1 MQYSELRRR
10 VRFPYPAYPE
20 TPVFMRCSGFFF
32 APWIKIW
39 TLYEHA
45 LILKSYKNDFKIIH
59 EIIHE
64 IMLSNKFP
72 SIILRQKSECKIR
85 F

>member
-10 VRFPYPAYPE
+10 VRFPYPACPRN
-20 TPVFMRCSGFFF
+20 PVFKRFLGLFF

-39 TLYEHA
+39 TLYGRA

-59 EIIHE
+59 EFIHE
-64 IMLSNKFP
+64 IILSNKFP
-72 SIILRQKSECKIR
+72 VIILRQKSECKIR
-85 F
+85 L

>member
-20 TPVFMRCSGFFF
+20 TPVFMRCSGIFFS
-32 APWIKIW
+32 PWIKIW
-39 TLYEHA
+39 TLHGRA
-45 LILKSYKNDFKIIH
+45 LILKSYKNVFKIIH
-59 EIIHE
+59 EFIHE
-64 IMLSNKFP
+64 IILSNKFP
-72 SIILRQKSECKIR
+72 VIILRQKSECKIR